1 MGAARE
7 GIPVPSKAAALR
19 RARQQGLLA
28 DGHRRRR
35 PAVQGSRVD
44 EDRLAI
50 EAGKRTVANAAAR
63 PNVSLLAP
71 GPDGDYS
78 LIIDG
83 TATVEDSVC

>member
-1 MGAARE
+1 M
-7 GIPVPSKAAALR
+7 
-19 RARQQGLLA
+19 
-28 DGHRRRR
+28 
-35 PAVQGSRVD
+35 D